1 MTADLRE
8 ALLTASKEELA
19 RRRLLDF
26 GRLVYPQFQAPA
38 HIRFIADLLEKLE
51 RNEIRK
57 LCVAIPVRHGK
68 STICS
73 QIFPSWYLGRHPTES
88 IILASH
94 SESLAVLHSRT
105 AKHLVEDHRWP
116 FQDVRLS
123 SDSASVQRW
132 NVRDGGGLYAIGVG
146 GAITGRGMNVGIVDD
161 ALHDG
166 LSDAERDSAWR
177 WFTEVFVPR
186 LEPGGRVIVIGA
198 RFASDDL
205 IGRIRDSKD
214 ASEWNFVRLPALA
227 EELDPLGRE
236 VGAPL
241 WPERISLA
249 EIEQRRAMMGSFAFA
264 AQFQQD
270 PVPRGGAI
278 FKAEWFEKRFDCAP
292 TRYDAFHVMTID
304 GAWGSKASND
314 PSAIACWATD
324 GRRYFLIDSVV
335 QRLEFPDLVPLVMQ
349 CYRTMMPHVVVVE
362 SAASGIPLIAMLSR
376 ESSVPIVSSVPRG
389 DKLTRASSV
398 TPLFES
404 NRVWLPRSAP
414 WLSDWMSEHLRFTGA
429 DRDRDDQVDC
439 TSMALRY
446 LSERNMEA
454 EIERK
459 SAESFSRFSM
469 AR

>member
-8 ALLTASKEELA
+8 ALLTASREELA

-26 GRLVYPQFQAPA
+26 GSLVYPGFQAPA
-38 HIRFIADLLEKLE
+38 HIRYIAELLEQLDAGS
-51 RNEIRK
+51 IRK

-73 QIFPSWYLGRHPTES
+73 QIFPAWYIGRHPTES

-105 AKHLVEDHRWP
+105 AKHLIEDDRWP
-116 FQDVRLS
+116 FEDIRLS

-132 NVRDGGGLYAIGVG
+132 NVRNGGGLYAIGVG
-146 GAITGRGMNVGIVDD
+146 GAITGRGMHVGIVDD

-177 WFTEVFVPR
+177 WFTEIFVPR
-186 LEPGGRVIVIGA
+186 LEPGGKLIVIGA

-205 IGRIRDSKD
+205 VGRIQEADDS
-214 ASEWNFVRLPALA
+214 SEWTFVRLPALA
-227 EELDPLGRE
+227 EENDPLSRA
-236 VGAPL
+236 VGEPL
-241 WPERISLA
+241 WPDRISVA
-249 EIEQRRAMMGSFAFA
+249 EIEQRRKMMGSFAFA
-264 AQFQQD
+264 AQLMQD

-278 FKAEWFEKRFDCAP
+278 FKAEWFENRYDDAP
-292 TRYDAFHVMTID
+292 TRYDAFRIMTID
-304 GAWGSKASND
+304 GAWGSKATND

-349 CYRTMMPHVVVVE
+349 CYREMKPHAVLAE

-376 ESSVPIVSSVPRG
+376 EGSVPISGSTPRG
-389 DKLTRASSV
+389 DKLTRAQTV

-404 NRVWLPRSAP
+404 GRVWLPRSAP
-414 WLSDWMSEHLRFTGA
+414 WLSDWITEHLRFTGA

-446 LSERNMEA
+446 LSERNLEH
-454 EIERK
+454 EVERRR
-459 SAESFSRFSM
+459 AAQWANFSL